1 MLETKADLLL
11 HPTRLRIIQA
21 FMPPKRLTA
30 QAIGAV
36 LPDVPPATLYRH
48 LNKLTKG
55 GVLAV
60 VERRQVRGTTEKVYA
75 LLAGGAYPNPEDL
88 AAASKED
95 HLRYFTTFVAT
106 LLGDFARYL
115 EREHVDLFTDNVGYR
130 QVPLYLSD
138 EEFTRMVVELNVV
151 LAPVLANGPGPG
163 RRRRLLS
170 TVVMPVDDAPGTAD
184 GRSDP

>member
-1 MLETKADLLL
+1 MKETKADLLL
-11 HPTRLRIIQA
+11 HPIRLRIIQA
-21 FMPPKRLTA
+21 FVPPKRLTA
-30 QAIGAV
+30 QAIGAM

-48 LNKLTKG
+48 LNTLTRG

-75 LLAGGAYPNPEDL
+75 LLAGGTHLSPSDL

-115 EREHVDLFTDNVGYR
+115 ERDHADFVADGVGYR
-130 QVPLYLSD
+130 QV
-138 EEFTRMVVELNVV
+138 
-151 LAPVLANGPGPG
+151 
-163 RRRRLLS
+163 
-170 TVVMPVDDAPGTAD
+170 
-184 GRSDP
+184 

>member
-1 MLETKADLLL
+1 MKESKADLLL
-11 HPTRLRIIQA
+11 HPIRLRIIQA

-30 QAIGAV
+30 QAIGA
-36 LPDVPPATLYRH
+36 LLSDVPPATLYRH

-75 LLAGGAYPNPEDL
+75 LLAGGAYLNPADL

-115 EREHVDLFTDNVGYR
+115 ERDRVDLLADNVGYR
-130 QVPLYLSD
+130 QLPVYLSD
-138 EEFTRMVVELNVV
+138 EEFTRMLVELNVV
-151 LAPVLANGPGPG
+151 LAPLAANGPGLG

-170 TVVMPVDDAPGTAD
+170 TVVMPIDDSPETAD
-184 GRSDP
+184 GWDDP

>member
-1 MLETKADLLL
+1 VAESKADLLL
-11 HPTRLRIIQA
+11 HPIRLRIIQA
-21 FMPPKRLTA
+21 FVPPKRLTA

-36 LPDVPPATLYRH
+36 PLATLYRH

-75 LLAGGAYPNPEDL
+75 LLAGGAYLTPGDL
-88 AAASKED
+88 AEASTED
-95 HLRYFTTFVAT
+95 HLRYFTTFVAS
-106 LLGDFARYL
+106 LLGDNARYL
-115 EREHVDLFTDNVGYR
+115 ERDHLDFVGDGVGYR
-130 QVPLYLSD
+130 QLPLYLSD

-151 LAPVLANGPGPG
+151 LAPLAANGPAPG

-170 TVVMPVDDAPGTAD
+170 TVMMPVEDAPEIVEETRD
-184 GRSDP
+184 R